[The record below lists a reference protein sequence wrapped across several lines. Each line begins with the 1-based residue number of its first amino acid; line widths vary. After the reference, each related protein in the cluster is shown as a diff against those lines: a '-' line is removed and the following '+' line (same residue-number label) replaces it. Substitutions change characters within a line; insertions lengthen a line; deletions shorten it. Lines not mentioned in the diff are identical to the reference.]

1 MTLWRTAAV
10 PLVGSFLL
18 LALASAPSGAAPS
31 GPPVRIGGTLA
42 LTGPLASQAVVHKIV
57 ADIYVEQ
64 LNRANGLLGRPV
76 EYVVLDDQSKPEVTR
91 VLYERLITTEKVNL
105 LLGAFGTGLNMSA
118 IAVAQRYGKALI
130 TATMGIPK
138 LSTYDMHFS
147 TQGIGAEPEK
157 AFPSSVFD
165 ALASTGKA
173 PRTVAIVTS
182 KFPSLHFISVG
193 AREVAAKRGMSVPLY
208 LEYEF
213 GVRDFDSIATRI
225 KEANPD
231 FLWVGALGLEGNML
245 LDSLK
250 KIGYTPRGHLYIFP
264 ASGPLAQLP
273 AAKHALSL
281 TVFEEHRPFTDNA
294 VAARFV
300 KVFNERA
307 AKAGLSYTKVEQ
319 QSAISYAMWQV
330 LEAAVTAT
338 KSLEDKTL
346 AKWLKANP
354 VETIIGKQRFD
365 HPMYHGFGDDL
376 LKVRQVQDGRWVV
389 VWPRQWAAP
398 GASVIYPTQ

>member
-1 MTLWRTAAV
+1 MTLWRTAVV
-10 PLVGSFLL
+10 PLVGSLLL
-18 LALASAPSGAAPS
+18 LALTSAPSGAAPS

-76 EYVVLDDQSKPEVTR
+76 EYVLLDDQSKPEVTR
-91 VLYERLITTEKVNL
+91 VLYERLITTDKVDL
-105 LLGAFGTGLNMSA
+105 VLGAFGTGLNMSA
-118 IAVAQRYGKALI
+118 IAVAQRYGKTLI

-138 LSTYDMHFS
+138 LSTYDRHFS

-157 AFPSSVFD
+157 AFPGSVFD
-165 ALASTGKA
+165 ALASTGKP
-173 PRTVAIVTS
+173 PRSVAIVTS

-193 AREVAAKRGMSVPLY
+193 AREVAAKRGIGVPLY

-213 GVRDFDSIATRI
+213 GVRDFDAVATRI
-225 KEANPD
+225 KEANAD
-231 FLWVGALGLEGNML
+231 FLWVGGLGLEGNML
-245 LDSLK
+245 LDALK
-250 KIGYTPRGHLYIFP
+250 RIGHTPRGHLYIFP
-264 ASGPLAQLP
+264 ASGPLVQLP
-273 AAKHALSL
+273 AARHALSL
-281 TVFEEHRPFTDNA
+281 TVFEEHPPFTNNA

-300 KVFNERA
+300 KAFNERA
-307 AKAGLSYTKVEQ
+307 ARAGLAYTKVEQ

-338 KSLEDKTL
+338 KSLDDKAL
-346 AKWLKANP
+346 AQWLKANA
-354 VETIIGKQRFD
+354 VDTIIGRQRFD
-365 HPMYHGFGDDL
+365 HPTYHGFGDDL
-376 LKVRQVQDGRWVV
+376 LKVRQVQDGNWVV

-398 GASVIYPTQ
+398 GASLIYPTP

>member
-1 MTLWRTAAV
+1 MIPWRTAAV

-42 LTGPLASQAVVHKIV
+42 LTGPLGSQAIIHKIV
-57 ADIYVEQ
+57 ADVYVER
-64 LNRANGLLGRPV
+64 LNSRNGLLGRPV
-76 EYVVLDDQSKPEVTR
+76 QYVMLDDQSKPENTR
-91 VLYERLITTEKVNL
+91 VLYERLVTAEKVDL

-118 IAVAQRYGKALI
+118 LAVAQRYQKILI

-138 LSTYDMHFS
+138 LSKYEMHFS
-147 TQGIGAEPEK
+147 TQGIGAEPES
-157 AFPSSVFD
+157 AFPGAVFD
-165 ALASTGKA
+165 ALASTGK
-173 PRTVAIVTS
+173 PPKSVAIITS

-213 GVRDFDSIATRI
+213 GVRDFDAIATRI
-225 KEANPD
+225 KEANAD
-231 FLWVGALGLEGNML
+231 FLWAGALGMEGNML
-245 LDSLK
+245 LDALK

-264 ASGPLAQLP
+264 ASGPLAQHP
-273 AAKHALSL
+273 AARNALSL
-281 TVFEEHRPFTDNA
+281 TVFEEHPPFTGDP
-294 VAARFV
+294 VAAQFV

-307 AKAGLSYTKVEQ
+307 TRAGLPYAKVEQ
-319 QSAISYAMWQV
+319 QAAISYAMWQV

-338 KSLEDKTL
+338 KTLDDKAL
-346 AKWLKANP
+346 AKWLKANS

-365 HPMYHGFGDDL
+365 HPVYHGFGDDL
-376 LKVRQVQDGRWVV
+376 LKVRQLHDGKWLV
-389 VWPRQWAAP
+389 VWPKRWAAP
-398 GASVIYPTQ
+398 GSRVIYPTP